1 MTASRQGQPTGRSRG
16 ILFHVLVLVCVALAL
31 EALCGVYHRW
41 YVRRIGGFGLPPGLF
56 VARERLGFG
65 MRPGFEGAFTLGA
78 FRGIAVRINGDG
90 YRDRPFR
97 APGDRDRIALV
108 GDSVVF
114 GVGVRAEDVVD
125 ARLEEI
131 LAAGSGAVSVLNLGV
146 TAYTLEHYLVQ
157 LREDVPR
164 LRPRLTLVGLC
175 VNDIE
180 GPAGAWPL
188 AAVTSDPNAGI
199 RRWSDLVWVYSHVRK
214 LLRMPHS
221 AGFRTPAEQWKTSFA
236 KTMELWSRPE
246 RIAALE
252 AGLDRLAAV
261 GSTPGTVPVLAVLW
275 PTSFELR
282 RPEGPWGRPRA
293 FLREELAARG
303 IPYVDLFD
311 GFAAAGSP
319 ERLYLPD
326 DPMHFGPEG
335 HRLAARLLAAE
346 LADRPAADHLA
357 REAPR

>member
-1 MTASRQGQPTGRSRG
+1 
-16 ILFHVLVLVCVALAL
+16 
-31 EALCGVYHRW
+31 
-41 YVRRIGGFGLPPGLF
+41 
-56 VARERLGFG
+56 
-65 MRPGFEGAFTLGA
+65 
-78 FRGIAVRINGDG
+78 
-90 YRDRPFR
+90 
-97 APGDRDRIALV
+97 
-108 GDSVVF
+108 
-114 GVGVRAEDVVD
+114 
-125 ARLEEI
+125 
-131 LAAGSGAVSVLNLGV
+131 
-146 TAYTLEHYLVQ
+146 
-157 LREDVPR
+157 
-164 LRPRLTLVGLC
+164 
-175 VNDIE
+175 
-180 GPAGAWPL
+180 
-188 AAVTSDPNAGI
+188 
-199 RRWSDLVWVYSHVRK
+199 
-214 LLRMPHS
+214 MPHS